1 MSWLQQQTQ
10 SLIERIRHWVAF
22 MGVRRLVG
30 ASISSVVALCVGWWL
45 LRSPAPPVESSIA
58 RVATTTSVNV
68 SANALFSPTTTIAP
82 SFITVHVAGAVH
94 SPGVYVLPVNSR
106 VVDAVKAAG
115 GATRSADVDAINL
128 ALPLVDSE
136 QIVVPRRGEKIVSP
150 KQPARDSSGSSRNT
164 TPKDQTSSSSLVN
177 INTATSTEL
186 EALPGVGPSTAKAII
201 TYRETVAPF
210 SSVDDLLRVSG
221 IGPAKLEAMRA
232 YVSL

>member
-10 SLIERIRHWVAF
+10 SLIGRIRHWVAF

-30 ASISSVVALCVGWWL
+30 ATLSSVVALCVGWWL

-58 RVATTTSVNV
+58 RVTTTVGTD
-68 SANALFSPTTTIAP
+68 SANTSAIGTTTITP
-82 SFITVHVAGAVH
+82 SSITVHVAGAVN
-94 SPGVYVLPVNSR
+94 SPGVYVLPVDSR
-106 VVDAVKAAG
+106 VVDAVQAAG

-136 QIVVPRRGEKIVSP
+136 QIVVPRRGEKIIPP
-150 KQPARDSSGSSRNT
+150 KQPARDSSGNPRSA
-164 TPKDQTSSSSLVN
+164 TPKDQTTSSATVN
-177 INTATSTEL
+177 INTATATEL

-210 SSVDDLLRVSG
+210 ASVDDLLRVSG

-232 YVSL
+232 SVSL